1 MGTYIVFKIFSKLC
15 TFIWEQFKSINHI
28 NNSQNNKPKK
38 KLMEHVQLKIEMK
51 ILTMIVRVDAAN
63 SWNRISRTG
72 DGK

>member
-1 MGTYIVFKIFSKLC
+1 
-15 TFIWEQFKSINHI
+15 
-28 NNSQNNKPKK
+28 
-38 KLMEHVQLKIEMK
+38 MEHVQLKIEMK